1 MLPKIQ
7 KIFYAHWKTA
17 ILIILILFA
26 GRAVFNVYGRY
37 QDSRASLA
45 FAEKELVAMENKKTT
60 LEKATSELKTEQ
72 GIEKTIRQ
80 KYQVA
85 KDNEQ
90 LIVIVEN
97 DQKKPMETPS
107 QPNGIWQSI
116 LKFFGYE
123 RN

>member
-7 KIFYAHWKTA
+7 KMFYAHWKTA

-107 QPNGIWQSI
+107 QSKGIWQSI